1 MISYGF
7 LRWICVLSSFFPDT
21 ISLLSSSHPQ
31 LKVLPFLDFR
41 ELLFQN
47 SVFASF
53 CRTSSVTRGQDSPE
67 ATKKVSS
74 TKRSQR
80 SQRGGFGF
88 IPRSRIPRKTQPVD
102 PMRGTSTTFFGIS
115 VSSCF
120 KTLSSLAFVELLP

>member
-53 CRTSSVTRGQDSPE
+53 CRTSSVTRGRHSPH

-88 IPRSRIPRKTQPVD
+88 IPRFSHPSKDTV
-102 PMRGTSTTFFGIS
+102 SCSHVCNKSTFFG
-115 VSSCF
+115 
-120 KTLSSLAFVELLP
+120 LSLSFCSKLCLCYIFS

>member
-1 MISYGF
+1 MR
-7 LRWICVLSSFFPDT
+7 LVSFP
-21 ISLLSSSHPQ
+21 HPQ
-31 LKVLPFLDFR
+31 LSVLLLWDLR

-53 CRTSSVTRGQDSPE
+53 CRTSSGTRGQDSPE

-88 IPRSRIPRKTQPVD
+88 IPRFRIPRKTQPGD
-102 PMRGTSTTFFGIS
+102 PMRGTSTSFFGNS
-115 VSSCF
+115 VSSCL
-120 KTLSSLAFVELLP
+120 KPVLALAFVN